1 MKDSFKFTANR
12 LVITNVDIQSVEPV
26 DQRTRDSLQ
35 KSVQLAIEITTNSQE
50 ASARS
55 ASCTLSLH
63 LHILFI
69 YAHDS
74 MTYEIISVSNR
85 FSLSYPVYFNIDPE
99 LFMLDISHIT
109 HILHGNFAPQ
119 TKTKTKIKIR
129 WDTI

>member
-1 MKDSFKFTANR
+1 
-12 LVITNVDIQSVEPV
+12 
-26 DQRTRDSLQ
+26 
-35 KSVQLAIEITTNSQE
+35 
-50 ASARS
+50 
-55 ASCTLSLH
+55 
-63 LHILFI
+63 
-69 YAHDS
+69 

-129 WDTI
+129 WDTIWQLVLIDGRRVLKILEIPAHHARFA